1 MHPYILEAVA
11 REQIAHM
18 HAVAAAHRLTREAA
32 EGRARTPR
40 KHRRV
45 AVRRNHRV
53 ELVWPDGV
61 SSVVE
66 LPRQSQSARNQGRG
80 LAGSRR

>member
-11 REQIAHM
+11 RERIADM
-18 HAVAAAHRLTREAA
+18 HRAAAKHSLAREAA
-32 EGRARTPR
+32 AARAA
-40 KHRRV
+40 RRRQTSRPV
-45 AVRRNHRV
+45 SGWRHHTV

-66 LPRQSQSARNQGRG
+66 LPSVPAEGQGRG